1 MICSSTRTN
10 SNDASMPLS
19 TLAAKAI
26 VLRCRRS
33 ASTPNSGPKNM
44 IGRNSESAMIP
55 SHVSDSV
62 SSQASQ
68 PMATRWIHRPCS
80 EKVLPTR

>member
-1 MICSSTRTN
+1 MTCSNTRTN
-10 SNDASMPLS
+10 SSAASRPLS
-19 TLAAKAI
+19 TLAANAM

-33 ASTPNSGPKNM
+33 ASTPNSGPNSM
-44 IGRNSESAMIP
+44 MGRNSESAMIP

-68 PMATRWIHRPCS
+68 PMATR
-80 EKVLPTR
+80 